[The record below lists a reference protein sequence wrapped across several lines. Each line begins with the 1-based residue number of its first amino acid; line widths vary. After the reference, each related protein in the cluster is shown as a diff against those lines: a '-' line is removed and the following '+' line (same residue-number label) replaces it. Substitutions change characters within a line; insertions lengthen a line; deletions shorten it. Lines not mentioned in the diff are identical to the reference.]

1 MSSSL
6 LPAAPEV
13 RQLRGGTE
21 RARWKG
27 EKLRDGESISGYLYS
42 SRDKKGRGGKHVQ
55 RCLLQH
61 TGAAMTLHFT
71 F

>member
-1 MSSSL
+1 MWISFHMSSSL

-42 SRDKKGRGGKHVQ
+42 NKDKKGRDGSFVIMSMLA
-55 RCLLQH
+55 CLN
-61 TGAAMTLHFT
+61 
-71 F
+71 